1 MEKKTTKMANT
12 PQYQDLT
19 DEQRSVLRSLRV
31 SRIILPIFIGLAVV
45 AYLLWRQFDPKQLEQ
60 IAWTGRTWAWI
71 VLSLVLLILRHL
83 AFSLRMYILSQG
95 HFSFKK
101 CIELIFIFEFSL
113 SVTPTTVGGSAVSLF
128 VMTQEKLSA
137 ARTTTIVIYK
147 IVLDSLFFIGTF
159 PMLFSVAGVT
169 IIRPHIASIWDS
181 DWRTNTF
188 YFSYVGMMLYGLF
201 FFYGL
206 FINPTLIKKFLLF
219 FTKPKFM
226 ERFRARTEKLG
237 DDIVLASRDMKNLS
251 WKQHFFAFVA
261 TWTAWTCKFLLISA
275 LIIGI
280 AAPAMDFWREV
291 LLYGRLQSMF
301 IIMAFSPS
309 PGGAGF
315 AEAVFHPFLEDF
327 IPAKSVAL
335 VIAFIWRLFSYY
347 AYLAAGAV
355 IVPNW
360 IRNVF
365 LKNIKEKQTNN

>member
-1 MEKKTTKMANT
+1 MEKKSNT
-12 PQYQDLT
+12 SNNSSYQNLT
-19 DEQRSVLRSLRV
+19 AEQRSVLRSLST
-31 SRIILPIFIGLAVV
+31 SRMILPIVIGLGVV
-45 AYLLWRQFDPKQLEQ
+45 AFLLWRQFDPKQLEQ

-71 VLSLVLLILRHL
+71 GLSVVLLVLRHL
-83 AFSLRMYILSQG
+83 AFALRMYILSQG
-95 HFSFKK
+95 HFSFRK

-159 PMLFSVAGVT
+159 PILFSVVGLT
-169 IIRPHIASIWDS
+169 MLRPNINSFWDS

-188 YFSYVGMMLYGLF
+188 YFSYVGMMIYGLF

-219 FTKPKFM
+219 FTKPKIM
-226 ERFRARTEKLG
+226 RRFRAKTEKLG
-237 DDIVLASRDMKNLS
+237 DDIILASREMKSLA
-251 WKQHFFAFVA
+251 WKQHFFAFIA

-291 LLYGRLQSMF
+291 QLYARLQSMF

-327 IPAKSVAL
+327 IPPKSVAL
-335 VIAFIWRLFSYY
+335 IIAFIWRLLSYY
-347 AYLAAGAV
+347 AYLAAGAI

-360 IRNVF
+360 VRNVF
-365 LKNIKEKQTNN
+365 LKNIAQNNLNT